1 MFGSADGSSGHGAR
15 AASASAR
22 IAGKPLPA
30 PLPDDE
36 VLETS
41 KQLRAALGG
50 VSDMFLWRH
59 SRDGSTGDEA
69 AGDGGPQNSNAPPR
83 RGQRAEEITNI
94 RQPAKYRTLLG
105 RATTPRR

>member
-1 MFGSADGSSGHGAR
+1 MEKIPFPPPDVRIGGRKFWSRRAR
-15 AASASAR
+15 REWVAR

-69 AGDGGPQNSNAPPR
+69 A
-83 RGQRAEEITNI
+83 
-94 RQPAKYRTLLG
+94 
-105 RATTPRR
+105 